1 MPYWRFISEE
11 TDWESILSLLSNV
24 LVVIVALLHVYIMVF
39 EMFLWTKRGPK
50 IFRSFPT
57 DLFEPTKT
65 MAANQGLYNGFLAAG
80 LLWSVVISDPVW
92 QKNVALCFLVFVLV
106 AGIYGALTVEKRILF
121 VQSVPALLGILSI
134 LVF

>member
-1 MPYWRFISEE
+1 M
-11 TDWESILSLLSNV
+11 SLLSNV

-92 QKNVALCFLVFVLV
+92 QKNVALCFLVYVLV